1 MFKGADPFSRERKSP
16 EELQKEQEKAQNDES
31 YQQSVRRARI
41 KGAPIIA
48 IAIIA
53 GALFL
58 FLSPIGKS
66 LLRNDLFL
74 KMIKIIF
81 SFVIAVLAF
90 TSKRN
95 ELKHPLIEKISCPLF
110 FIITLIF
117 ALINY
122 TKVYYFINYLACF
135 LILIGTLVM
144 FYMDSQ
150 IYALSLLSSLLGF
163 VINFLGLQTLTY
175 ENPNTK
181 VLWMVPLFTAL
192 TLLVVALIF
201 CIIKLRPFKENKD
214 KVIIS
219 LIAVP
224 LFSYAIIYL
233 GFSSLNY
240 GLDGSTS
247 IVLQFEVVNKRIE
260 TDSSDDDSTRYY
272 IDFHNEEKDFSIS
285 VSNIRYDE
293 YEIGDIV
300 EFKKYNGFFKVPYYI
315 IEE

>member
-81 SFVIAVLAF
+81 SFVIAILAF

-110 FIITLIF
+110 FIITLVF
-117 ALINY
+117 ALIPY

-144 FYMDSQ
+144 FYIDSQ
-150 IYALSLLSSLLGF
+150 LYVFSLLSSILGF

-181 VLWMVPLFTAL
+181 IVWMIPLFTAL

-201 CIIKLRPFKENKD
+201 CIFRLRPFKENKN
-214 KVIIS
+214 KVISS
-219 LIAVP
+219 LVAVP
-224 LFSYAIIYL
+224 LLSFAIIYL

-240 GLDGSTS
+240 GLDGSTP

-260 TDSSDDDSTRYY
+260 RDTTDDDSNSYY
-272 IDFHNEEKDFSIS
+272 IDFHSEEKDFSMS
-285 VSNIRYDE
+285 MSNIRYDE

-315 IEE
+315 MEE

>member
-16 EELQKEQEKAQNDES
+16 EELQKEQEKAQNEQS
-31 YQQSVRRARI
+31 YQQSVRRATI

-81 SFVIAVLAF
+81 SFVIAILAF

-95 ELKHPLIEKISCPLF
+95 ELKHPLIEMISCPLF
-110 FIITLIF
+110 FIITLVF
-117 ALINY
+117 ALIPY
-122 TKVYYFINYLACF
+122 TRVYYFINYLACF

-150 IYALSLLSSLLGF
+150 LYVFSLLSSILGF

-201 CIIKLRPFKENKD
+201 CIFKLRPFKENKD

-240 GLDGSTS
+240 GLDGSTP

>member
-1 MFKGADPFSRERKSP
+1 MFKGADPFLRERKSP
-16 EELQKEQEKAQNDES
+16 EELQKEEEKAQNEQS
-31 YQQSVRRARI
+31 YQQSVRRATI

-74 KMIKIIF
+74 KMTKIIF

-110 FIITLIF
+110 LIITLIF
-117 ALINY
+117 VLIPY

-144 FYMDSQ
+144 FYIDSQ
-150 IYALSLLSSLLGF
+150 LYVFSLLSSILGF

-181 VLWMVPLFTAL
+181 IVWMIPLFTAL

-201 CIIKLRPFKENKD
+201 CIFRLRPFKENKN
-214 KVIIS
+214 KVISS
-219 LIAVP
+219 LVAVP
-224 LFSYAIIYL
+224 LLSFAIVYL

-240 GLDGSTS
+240 GLDGSTP

-260 TDSSDDDSTRYY
+260 SDSSDDDSTRYY
-272 IDFHNEEKDFSIS
+272 IDFHNEEKDFSMS

>member
-1 MFKGADPFSRERKSP
+1 MFKGADPFLRERKSP
-16 EELQKEQEKAQNDES
+16 EELQKEEEKAQNEQS
-31 YQQSVRRARI
+31 YQQSVRRATI

-74 KMIKIIF
+74 KMTKIIF

-110 FIITLIF
+110 LIITLIF
-117 ALINY
+117 VLIPY

-144 FYMDSQ
+144 FYIDSQ
-150 IYALSLLSSLLGF
+150 LYVFSLLSSILGF

-181 VLWMVPLFTAL
+181 IVWMIPLFTAL

-201 CIIKLRPFKENKD
+201 CIFRLRPFKENKN
-214 KVIIS
+214 KVISS
-219 LIAVP
+219 LVAVP
-224 LFSYAIIYL
+224 LLSFAIIYL

-240 GLDGSTS
+240 GLDGSTP

-260 TDSSDDDSTRYY
+260 SDSSDDDSTRYY
-272 IDFHNEEKDFSIS
+272 IDFHNEEKDFSMS
-285 VSNIRYDE
+285 VSDIRYDE

>member
-1 MFKGADPFSRERKSP
+1 
-16 EELQKEQEKAQNDES
+16 
-31 YQQSVRRARI
+31 
-41 KGAPIIA
+41 
-48 IAIIA
+48 
-53 GALFL
+53 
-58 FLSPIGKS
+58 
-66 LLRNDLFL
+66 
-74 KMIKIIF
+74 MIKIIF

-117 ALINY
+117 ALIPY

-192 TLLVVALIF
+192 ALLVVALIF
-201 CIIKLRPFKENKD
+201 CVIKLRPFKENKD

-224 LFSYAIIYL
+224 LLSFAIIYL

-240 GLDGSTS
+240 GLDGSTP

-260 TDSSDDDSTRYY
+260 RDTTDDDSNSYY
-272 IDFHNEEKDFSIS
+272 IDFHSEEKDFSMS

-315 IEE
+315 MEE

>member
-16 EELQKEQEKAQNDES
+16 EELQKEEEKAQNEQS
-31 YQQSVRRARI
+31 YQQSVRRATI

-117 ALINY
+117 ALIPY

-144 FYMDSQ
+144 FYIDSQ
-150 IYALSLLSSLLGF
+150 LYVFSLLSSLLGF

-181 VLWMVPLFTAL
+181 IVWMIPLFTAL

-201 CIIKLRPFKENKD
+201 CIFRLRPFKENKN
-214 KVIIS
+214 KVISS
-219 LIAVP
+219 LVAVP
-224 LFSYAIIYL
+224 LLSFAIIYL

-240 GLDGSTS
+240 GLDGSTP

-260 TDSSDDDSTRYY
+260 RDTTDDDSNSYY
-272 IDFHNEEKDFSIS
+272 IDFHSEEKDFSMS
-285 VSNIRYDE
+285 VSNIHYDE

-315 IEE
+315 MEE

>member
-95 ELKHPLIEKISCPLF
+95 ELKHTLIEKISCPLF

-117 ALINY
+117 ALIPY

-192 TLLVVALIF
+192 ALLVVALIF
-201 CIIKLRPFKENKD
+201 CVIKLRPFKENKD

-224 LFSYAIIYL
+224 LLSFAIIYL

-240 GLDGSTS
+240 GLDGSTP

-260 TDSSDDDSTRYY
+260 RDTTDDDSNSYY
-272 IDFHNEEKDFSIS
+272 IDFHSEEKDFSMS

-315 IEE
+315 MEE